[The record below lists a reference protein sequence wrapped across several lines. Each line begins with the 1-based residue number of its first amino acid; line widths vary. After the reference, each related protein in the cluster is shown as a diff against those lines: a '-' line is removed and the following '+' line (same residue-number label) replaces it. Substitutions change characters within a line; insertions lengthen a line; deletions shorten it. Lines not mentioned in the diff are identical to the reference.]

1 MNGMENNRFQP
12 FTNTT
17 RAQIVTVLWRMAGSP
32 EPESAAPFADLKQG
46 SFYEKAVAWGHE
58 QGIVNGVTE
67 TEFYPN
73 SSVTRE
79 QMAETSLPGRKLSP
93 SRTMIRLLAIPRN
106 ACPGPILWVSST
118 V

>member
-1 MNGMENNRFQP
+1 
-12 FTNTT
+12 
-17 RAQIVTVLWRMAGSP
+17 MAGSP

-58 QGIVNGVTE
+58 QGIVNGITE

-79 QMAETSLPGRKLSP
+79 QMAAFFYRYAENILKANVSAQRRLSP
-93 SRTMIRLLAIPRN
+93 SRTMIRLLAILRN